1 MWLSNLKEG
10 IDLTSQILSA
20 PIVVTSLAF
29 CWKWFKHKRE
39 MDKEKL
45 ENLQNTDRLLTE
57 AVKALLHNK
66 IYDNCTHYIERGY
79 ITTGEKDD
87 LDYLYGGY
95 SGIGGNSTGEW
106 LYLNASKLPIREK

>member
-1 MWLSNLKEG
+1 MWLSSLKET
-10 IDLTSQILSA
+10 IDLISQFLSA
-20 PIVVTSLAF
+20 PIVIAALTF
-29 CWKWFKHKRE
+29 CWKWFKHKRDI
-39 MDKEKL
+39 DKAKMKGL
-45 ENLQNTDRLLTE
+45 RDTDKLLTE

-66 IYDNCTHYIERGY
+66 IYSNCTAYIERGF

-87 LDYLYGGY
+87 LDYLYNGY